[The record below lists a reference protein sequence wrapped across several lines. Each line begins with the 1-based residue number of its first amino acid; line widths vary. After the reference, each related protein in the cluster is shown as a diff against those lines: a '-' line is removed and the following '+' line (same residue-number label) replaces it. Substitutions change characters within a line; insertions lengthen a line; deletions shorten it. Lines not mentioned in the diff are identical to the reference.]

1 MRDSKPCVME
11 AYKDITKTLEK
22 HKNFSVLK
30 MLNSVEKVYK
40 SVLSSGQP
48 TKHSFSAHYDMLKQ
62 DLDFLPKSEDQLSSK
77 VDAFW

>member
-40 SVLSSGQP
+40 SVLSSG
-48 TKHSFSAHYDMLKQ
+48 
-62 DLDFLPKSEDQLSSK
+62 
-77 VDAFW
+77 